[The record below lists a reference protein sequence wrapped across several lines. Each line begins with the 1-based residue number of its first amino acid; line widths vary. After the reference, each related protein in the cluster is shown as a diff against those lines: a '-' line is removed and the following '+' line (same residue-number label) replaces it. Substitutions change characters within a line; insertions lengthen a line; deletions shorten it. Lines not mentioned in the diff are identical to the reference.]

1 MKKKLLALLM
11 SICMIFG
18 ITAFSG
24 CDVVT
29 DTFDVMI
36 ENAELREENSGLKD
50 RIDALEIE
58 NATLKFEAAF
68 PNRIIGEESL
78 VELNKVFISV
88 GDKAGDAVTITDTAE
103 VVINGGYYDGGQT
116 PFGGAGNT
124 AIWINSADAKVT
136 INAGEFFIDGL
147 AVNAEGT
154 KDTGHIDLIYCSAG
168 IIEITGGIFKGA
180 NSDVWLL
187 NCKDAAYKDGTAK
200 IIVTGGTFFN
210 WNPAD
215 CVSEGEHTSFL
226 AEGYE
231 VQTTTDADGNTLYT
245 VIKSIE
251 DEIEPETPPAEEVGP
266 EAF

>member
-11 SICMIFG
+11 SVFMLFG
-18 ITAFSG
+18 ITTFSG
-24 CDVVT
+24 CDIIT
-29 DTFDVMI
+29 ETFDVML
-36 ENAELREENSGLKD
+36 ENSELRAENSELKD
-50 RIDALEIE
+50 RVDVLEIE

-68 PNRIIGEESL
+68 PNRIIGEDSL
-78 VELNKVFISV
+78 VELNKVSISV
-88 GDKAGDAVTITDTAE
+88 GDKAGDAVTIKDTAK
-103 VVINGGYYDGGQT
+103 VVINGGYYDGGKT

-147 AVNAEGT
+147 AVNAEGI

-168 IIEITGGIFKGA
+168 LIEITGGIFKGA

-187 NCKDAAYKDGTAK
+187 NCKDAAYKDGVAK

-215 CVSEGEHTSFL
+215 CISEGEHTSFL

-231 VQTTTDADGNTLYT
+231 VQTTTDADGNILYT

-251 DEIEPETPPAEEVGP
+251 DETEPETPPAEEVSP